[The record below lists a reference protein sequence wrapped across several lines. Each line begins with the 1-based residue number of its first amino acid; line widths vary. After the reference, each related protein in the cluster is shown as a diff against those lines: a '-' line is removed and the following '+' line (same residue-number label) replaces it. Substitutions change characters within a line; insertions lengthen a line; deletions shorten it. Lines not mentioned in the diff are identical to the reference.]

1 MNDAFSVP
9 RKPLYTRADLPDVP
23 WLDARPGEFPF
34 VRGIHETMYTQRP
47 WTIRQYAGHADA
59 SATNLA
65 YRRAI
70 EQGARGLSIA
80 FDLPTHRGYD
90 SDDELIADDVGVT
103 GVAIDSVE
111 DMKRLFEGIAL
122 DEVSVSM
129 TMSGAVLPVLA
140 AFIVAAEESGVDAA
154 RLRGTIQND
163 ILKEFMARNTWIFAP
178 EPSMRIATDVV
189 QHVLAHLPLFNAIS
203 VSGYHLQE
211 AGADG
216 VLELA
221 ITLANAR
228 EYVCRLVDAGAD
240 VDRVCAQMSFF
251 FAVGRDFFGEIAKLR
266 AARVLWADLARSLGA
281 RSTRAMQ
288 LRMHCQTAGSSLH
301 AQHAHNNIVRTTLE
315 ALAAVLG
322 GTQSLHTNAWDEAL
336 SLPGEAAATV
346 ARDTQRI
353 LQHEMGLCDAVD
365 PLGGAYMVE
374 ALTARTVEA
383 VTAML
388 GEIDVQGGVIG
399 AIRSGWAQSQLHL
412 AATRIQA
419 RIDAGEQVIVGV
431 SRNHAAAPTESDW
444 LDVDARMVRA
454 VQVDRLRQL
463 RANRNAARTRAA
475 LHALTHCA
483 RSGTGNL
490 LAMTI
495 EAMRARATVGECT
508 AALERVWPRWHMAL
522 ESGAQV
528 YSTSRG
534 GDAAWNAARYA
545 VANWTATQGRPPR
558 LALAKLGQDGHDR
571 GVRVVAAGLTDA
583 GFDVRMGPLF
593 ATPQEAATWACA
605 CEPDVIGVSTLA
617 GAHGKL
623 VPKLAD
629 ALRAHHCSVPL
640 VLGGIVPEAH
650 REALLACGV
659 AQIFGPDTS
668 LERIVVDVLRVL
680 SEAPLSS
687 PCR

>member
-34 VRGIHETMYTQRP
+34 VRGIHATMYTQRP
-47 WTIRQYAGHADA
+47 WTIRQYAGYADA

-70 EQGARGLSIA
+70 EQGARGLSVA

-90 SDDELIADDVGVT
+90 SDDELIADDVGMA

-189 QHVLAHLPLFNAIS
+189 QHVLAHLPHFNAIS

-221 ITLANAR
+221 LTLANAR

-281 RSTRAMQ
+281 RSMRAMQ

-353 LQHEMGLCDAVD
+353 LQHEMGLCDTVD

-374 ALTARTVEA
+374 AMTARTIEA

-388 GEIDVQGGVIG
+388 GEIDAQGGVIG
-399 AIRSGWAQSQLHL
+399 AIRSGWAQSQLHR
-412 AATRIQA
+412 AATRTQA

-431 SRNHAAAPTESDW
+431 SRDHEAPPTESDW
-444 LDVDARMVRA
+444 LDVDGRVVRA

-475 LHALTHCA
+475 LDALTHCA

-522 ESGAQV
+522 ETGAQV
-528 YSTSRG
+528 YATARG
-534 GDAAWNAARYA
+534 GDAAWSAARHA
-545 VANWTATQGRPPR
+545 VAHWTEMQGRPPR
-558 LALAKLGQDGHDR
+558 MALAKLGQDGHDR
-571 GVRVVAAGLTDA
+571 GVRVVAAGLADA

-593 ATPQEAATWACA
+593 ATPREAAAWACA

-617 GAHGKL
+617 GAHGTL

-629 ALRAHHCSVPL
+629 ALRAHRCRAPL

-659 AQIFGPDTS
+659 AKIFGPDTS

-680 SEAPLSS
+680 SEATLSS
-687 PCR
+687 PC